1 MDAVTFIT
9 KLQKFIRESYQNIG
23 DAMISGTVDSMEK
36 YKYMQGQ
43 ANAYQTVIQ
52 EISNLLNKKE
62 QSDEKGNVIDLG
74 NGKGPKINLGLEEKY
89 KEEAKTAEPTKEP
102 LNPENIKAVV
112 DELPTPSG
120 WRILVLPFTPKE
132 KTSGGINYCTRIIRP
147 FKNSY

>member
-9 KLQKFIRESYQNIG
+9 KLQKFIRDSYQNIG

-62 QSDEKGNVIDLG
+62 QNDEKGNVIDLG
-74 NGKGPKINLGLEEKY
+74 NGKG
-89 KEEAKTAEPTKEP
+89 
-102 LNPENIKAVV
+102 
-112 DELPTPSG
+112 
-120 WRILVLPFTPKE
+120 
-132 KTSGGINYCTRIIRP
+132 
-147 FKNSY
+147 NSKDKPRS

>member
-9 KLQKFIRESYQNIG
+9 KLQKFIKDSYQNIG
-23 DAMISGTVDSMEK
+23 DSMISGAVDSMEK

-74 NGKGPKINLGLEEKY
+74 KGN
-89 KEEAKTAEPTKEP
+89 TKDKP
-102 LNPENIKAVV
+102 R
-112 DELPTPSG
+112 S
-120 WRILVLPFTPKE
+120 
-132 KTSGGINYCTRIIRP
+132 
-147 FKNSY
+147 

>member
-1 MDAVTFIT
+1 MDAVVFIT
-9 KLQKFIRESYQNIG
+9 KLQKFIRDSYQNIG

-74 NGKGPKINLGLEEKY
+74 KGS
-89 KEEAKTAEPTKEP
+89 TKDKP
-102 LNPENIKAVV
+102 R
-112 DELPTPSG
+112 S
-120 WRILVLPFTPKE
+120 
-132 KTSGGINYCTRIIRP
+132 
-147 FKNSY
+147 

>member
-1 MDAVTFIT
+1 MDAVTFVT

-74 NGKGPKINLGLEEKY
+74 KGS
-89 KEEAKTAEPTKEP
+89 TKDKP
-102 LNPENIKAVV
+102 R
-112 DELPTPSG
+112 T
-120 WRILVLPFTPKE
+120 
-132 KTSGGINYCTRIIRP
+132 
-147 FKNSY
+147 

>member
-9 KLQKFIRESYQNIG
+9 KLQKFIRDSYQNIG

-62 QSDEKGNVIDLG
+62 QENDKGNVIDLG
-74 NGKGPKINLGLEEKY
+74 KG
-89 KEEAKTAEPTKEP
+89 
-102 LNPENIKAVV
+102 
-112 DELPTPSG
+112 
-120 WRILVLPFTPKE
+120 
-132 KTSGGINYCTRIIRP
+132 
-147 FKNSY
+147 NSKDSPRT